1 MDEVKNSD
9 KINFFKSSFMKDW
22 IYPFLGALVLFLLIR
37 QFVFFNVKV
46 PTGSMLPTIQLQD
59 RILVTRIYN
68 FDKIERGDILVFDS
82 QENGKTLIKRLIGLP
97 GDTIKLMP
105 NGELYVNG
113 TLSEENYVKHQI
125 NEEEFNKGLYTTFSY
140 GNMELG
146 EYTIPEG
153 HYFFLGDNRS
163 SSVDARYWKQPYI
176 SEDDIQG
183 KAQFVFFPFNR
194 FGELK

>member
-1 MDEVKNSD
+1 MDGVKNSE
-9 KINFFKSSFMKDW
+9 KVSFFKSAFMKDW

-68 FDKIERGDILVFDS
+68 FDNIERGDILVFDS
-82 QENGKTLIKRLIGLP
+82 KENGKTLIKRLIGLP

-105 NGELYVNG
+105 NGEVYVNG
-113 TLSEENYVKHQI
+113 KLYEENYVKFQI
-125 NEEEFNKGLYTTFSY
+125 NEEKFNKGDYSTFSY

-146 EYTIPEG
+146 EYTIPQD
-153 HYFFLGDNRS
+153 HYFFLGDNRPS
-163 SSVDARYWKQPYI
+163 SIDARYWKEPYI
-176 SEDDIQG
+176 PQEDIQG
-183 KAQFVFFPFNR
+183 KAQIVFFPFKR
-194 FGELK
+194 FGKLR

>member
-9 KINFFKSSFMKDW
+9 KISFFKSSFMKDW
-22 IYPFLGALVLFLLIR
+22 IYPFLAAFVLFLFVR

-68 FDKIERGDILVFDS
+68 FDKIQRGDILVFDS

-105 NGELYVNG
+105 NGEVYVNG
-113 TLSEENYVKHQI
+113 KLSEEDYVKNQI

-146 EYTIPEG
+146 EYIIPEG

-163 SSVDARYWKQPYI
+163 SSVDARYWKEPYI
-176 SEDDIQG
+176 SQGDIQG

-194 FGELK
+194 FGKLK